1 MTTFL
6 IIACLTAFSSL
17 AAILFV
23 VAKTGSMTELMKQ
36 VSSGRWLLTVGAM
49 ICMLALTLTDCYC
62 MIARPGV
69 ELPVPVVALL
79 PTFAAIYASYFGKG
93 REEAKP

>member
-1 MTTFL
+1 MRYSGTSAQTKL
-6 IIACLTAFSSL
+6 ISAVIAMA
-17 AAILFV
+17 V
-23 VAKTGSMTELMKQ
+23 V
-36 VSSGRWLLTVGAM
+36 AM

-62 MIARPGV
+62 MIDRPGV

-79 PTFAAIYASYFGKG
+79 PTFAAIYASYFGKV